1 MHKFTRL
8 LFLVSALAG
17 ILLVSTAAGAGPS
30 NLTDRYGIGLG
41 WAYIHGFGS
50 PSLAASGTDV
60 AVTTGSILD
69 APKVITTK
77 IGLGQALAL
86 EPSLALSFFN
96 EDGADEASVFIR
108 LAPVLSYAVFQKEKV
123 NFNLKGGVA
132 LTYAKEFGG
141 HYSDMIFAVP
151 IGFGVEWWL
160 VENLAFDVTVGSHLF
175 SLNTYKTTKNG
186 DSKTDVSMAIANM
199 LASFSLVFWF

>member
-1 MHKFTRL
+1 MHKLMRR
-8 LFLVSALAG
+8 VVVIAVMASALGTFGSAY
-17 ILLVSTAAGAGPS
+17 AGPS

-41 WAYIHGFGS
+41 WVYFHGIGS
-50 PSLAASGTDV
+50 YSLTASGNDIELN
-60 AVTTGSILD
+60 TGSVLD

-86 EPSLALSFFN
+86 EPSLSLAFRN
-96 EDGADEASVFIR
+96 QDGADEAEVFIR

-123 NFNLKGGVA
+123 NFNFKGGVS
-132 LTYAKEFGG
+132 LTYAKEVGG
-141 HYSDMIFAVP
+141 HYSDMIFSIP
-151 IGFGVEWWL
+151 IGFGIEWWL

-175 SLNTYKTTKNG
+175 SLDTYKTTKNA
-186 DSKTDVSMAIANM
+186 DSKTDVSMAVANM

>member
-1 MHKFTRL
+1 MSVFSRSIVVL
-8 LFLVSALAG
+8 AALAV
-17 ILLVSTAAGAGPS
+17 LLVNVGAADAGPS

-41 WAYIHGFGS
+41 WAYIQGLGS
-50 PSLAASGTDV
+50 YSLTASGNDV
-60 AVTTGSILD
+60 SLNTGSILD

-86 EPSLALSFFN
+86 EPSLSLAFRN
-96 EDGADEASVFIR
+96 QDGADEAEVFVR
-108 LAPVLSYAVFQKEKV
+108 LAPVLSYAVLQKEKV
-123 NFNLKGGVA
+123 NFNLKGGVG
-132 LTYAKEFGG
+132 LTYLKEVGG
-141 HYSDMIFAVP
+141 HYSDMIFSIP
-151 IGFGVEWWL
+151 IGFGIEWWL

-175 SLNTYKTTKNG
+175 SLDTYKTSKNA